1 MYLLNRLDSPASGLI
16 IGATTRELAEYVK
29 NCFLNK
35 KIDKLYH
42 AIVFN
47 SRLKINSPWRDT
59 IKVTRKSGKLR
70 SQVDSPQGDF
80 ALTHVRLSSSPSE
93 NSNCALI
100 ELRPVTGRTHQL
112 RVQCAKRKFPIVG
125 DSTYGDFRLNR
136 ELQKITGSK
145 RLFLH
150 ASHIRIPLEDDKE
163 TDYFEAESKLPP
175 VFYNLINKH

>member
-1 MYLLNRLDSPASGLI
+1 MYLLNRLDSPTSGLI

-136 ELQKITGSK
+136 ELQKITGQQTA
-145 RLFLH
+145 LF
-150 ASHIRIPLEDDKE
+150 ACQSYSHSIGG
-163 TDYFEAESKLPP
+163 
-175 VFYNLINKH
+175 